1 MRSFLESEIAVN
13 KAGFVSVVGRPN
25 VGKSTLINRVVGQK
39 VAIVTPKPQTTRNRI
54 TAIANTGSA
63 QIVFIDTPG
72 IHKPQHE
79 MNRLMVDVALASLSQ
94 VELVLLVVDITQ
106 KFGRGD
112 EHVLELVKKVQVPLL
127 LAINKVDLVAKE
139 SILPLIDEYRG
150 RCDFKEIVPISAL
163 DGDNV
168 DRLVDLLEANLPG
181 GPPLFPA
188 DALTDLPERFFAA
201 EIIRE
206 KILLHIREEVPYST
220 AVSVASWED
229 KKDLTHIEASIL
241 VERDSQKGIV
251 LGQGGRMIKRIGSE
265 ARRDLESFL
274 GTRVYLGLHVK
285 VREHWRENRLLLSE
299 LGIGPTRE

>member
-1 MRSFLESEIAVN
+1 LRFFLELELAVS

-25 VGKSTLINRVVGQK
+25 VGKSTLINRVVGEK

-79 MNRLMVDVALASLSQ
+79 MNRLMVDVAVASLSQ
-94 VELVLLVVDITQ
+94 VDLVLLVVDITQ

-112 EHVLELVKKVQVPLL
+112 EHVLGLMKKVQVPLL

-139 SILPLIDEYRG
+139 TILPLIDEYRG

-163 DGDNV
+163 EGDNV
-168 DRLVDLLEANLPG
+168 DRLVGLLEANLPV
-181 GPPLFPA
+181 GPPLFPE

-206 KILLHIREEVPYST
+206 KILLHIREEVPYSA
-220 AVSVASWED
+220 AVTVNSWED

-265 ARRDLESFL
+265 ARRDLERFL
-274 GTRVYLGLHVK
+274 GARVYLGLHVK
-285 VREHWRENRLLLSE
+285 VRERWRENRRVLSE